1 MAEPRDDVSEERQ
14 ILREAKVLDDKLLD
28 QMDLY
33 PGDRVRFRFYHPQEG
48 FEEIVGHFLGFYTLY
63 EGPEGGGDLNLQIRT
78 VRNGRT
84 TVVCKDRNYLEEW
97 EILEPNLEVRD
108 RIRELDSRAGRHI
121 GHEFG

>member
-1 MAEPRDDVSEERQ
+1 MVEKQDDITEERA
-14 ILREAKVLDDKLLD
+14 ILREAKVLDEKLMD
-28 QMDLY
+28 QMDIY
-33 PGDRVRFRFYHPQEG
+33 PGDRVRFRFYYPQQG

-78 VRNGRT
+78 VKNGRA

-97 EILEPNLEVRD
+97 EVLEPNLEVRE
-108 RIRELDSRAGRHI
+108 RIRDLDSRAGRHI